1 MLYTN
6 IILTL
11 IFLLLLGIV
20 VGAILVLKIIGKK
33 IKNSPFPMGGQS
45 QNPMMDPSKFQ
56 EMMSNMTKNIKK

>member
-1 MLYTN
+1 MIYTN

-20 VGAILVLKIIGKK
+20 AGAILAIKIVGKK
-33 IKNSPFPMGGQS
+33 LKNTPFPMGGQP

-56 EMMSNMTKNIKK
+56 EMMSTMTKNMKK

>member
-33 IKNSPFPMGGQS
+33 IKNAPFELPYFETTSLYQ
-45 QNPMMDPSKFQ
+45 KVCLKKR
-56 EMMSNMTKNIKK
+56 TKVFSF